1 MYEAVHVFSLSIT
14 LGSREHVFEIRRETL
29 PPFGEEGGLNFEIV
43 LLYQGKG
50 DNFIFQFL
58 DLKVYLIYFRK
69 V

>member
-29 PPFGEEGGLNFEIV
+29 PPFEEEGLNFEIV

-58 DLKVYLIYFRK
+58 DLKIYLIYFRK